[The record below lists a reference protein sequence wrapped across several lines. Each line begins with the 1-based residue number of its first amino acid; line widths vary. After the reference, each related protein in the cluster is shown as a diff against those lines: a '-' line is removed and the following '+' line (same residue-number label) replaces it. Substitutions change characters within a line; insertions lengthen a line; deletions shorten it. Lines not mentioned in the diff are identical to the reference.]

1 MAYHCRLNRKRSTSR
16 HERRSKV
23 FDRVE
28 SKFDYGVL
36 WGALGAAK
44 GNVEELSEEPKRM
57 GYDREIVHQRTPKW
71 TKKTAS
77 QRRQMKGLRSLF

>member
-57 GYDREIVHQRTPKW
+57 GYEANLSFRELPDGQRK
-71 TKKTAS
+71 
-77 QRRQMKGLRSLF
+77 QRHRGGK